1 MLDHRK
7 LHLSVLTPVLAG
19 FLLVGS
25 PFAFSRKHKPRT
37 AATQT
42 TNSAASS
49 KKATSKRK
57 SKKSAAAEATTAAP
71 QANAAPSAATQHAA
85 APGRSERK
93 AASTRTAVSSSE
105 IASAKSKGLVWVN
118 TDSKVYH
125 KDGRYYGNTRQGR
138 FMTEADAQK
147 AGYKAAKK

>member
-1 MLDHRK
+1 MIGRRK
-7 LHLSVLTPVLAG
+7 YLLTVVTPILAG

-25 PFAFSRKHKPRT
+25 
-37 AATQT
+37 
-42 TNSAASS
+42 TNFASS
-49 KKATSKRK
+49 KKKDPGAATTQSTDAAVSTSKTTSK
-57 SKKSAAAEATTAAP
+57 EESKKSAPAEA
-71 QANAAPSAATQHAA
+71 
-85 APGRSERK
+85 K
-93 AASTRTAVSSSE
+93 AVPTHTAVSSSE

-125 KDGRYYGNTRQGR
+125 KNGRYYGHTKQGK